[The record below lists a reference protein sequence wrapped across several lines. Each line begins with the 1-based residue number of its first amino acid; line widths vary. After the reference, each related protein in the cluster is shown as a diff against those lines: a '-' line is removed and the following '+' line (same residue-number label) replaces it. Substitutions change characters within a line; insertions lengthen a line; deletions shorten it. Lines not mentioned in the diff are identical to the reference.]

1 MQDNRSFLSQVFMA
15 LMIFSLLVGIC
26 TVAFLYS
33 WPWERS
39 NVEWK
44 PEFRLAATC
53 GENKEAC
60 GVAWG
65 ELAEA
70 KASGRLVSIE
80 PPAPAGEIEEPGN
93 WLRWNKRDGAY
104 EVKASSWHFQT
115 VIRYRVENDMPVLVA
130 YQDVDVSKAFTYG
143 LGVAIFMMAG
153 LYLRKLRH

>member
-1 MQDNRSFLSQVFMA
+1 MQDNRPFFSQVFTA

-26 TVAFLYS
+26 TVVFLYT
-33 WPWERS
+33 WPWEKA

-53 GENKEAC
+53 GEKREAC

-70 KASGRLVSIE
+70 RASGRVVSLE
-80 PPAPAGEIEEPGN
+80 PPAPAGELEEPGN
-93 WLRWNKRDGAY
+93 WLRWTHTDGVY

-115 VIRYRVENDMPVLVA
+115 VVRYRIEDGKPVLVA

-143 LGVAIFMMAG
+143 LGVAIFMMIG
-153 LYLRKLRH
+153 LYLRKLRN